1 MLNEKQLQAA
11 NQISGPLL
19 ILAGAGAGKTK
30 TITERAINIV
40 KSGVEPRHILCI
52 TFTNKAASEMRERI
66 VHRLEQEKLYDNY
79 PPTIK
84 TFHALG
90 VSILREQY
98 AWAKLHKSFTILDS
112 DDSKKIVREIIDRL
126 GLDSK
131 VYEASKIKNIISS
144 EKNKGHTVDMYS
156 TTAVNYTMEIV
167 ANVWREYIREC
178 RRQQAVDFDD
188 LIILPRDLLRDH
200 VELRDLYQKR
210 FKYIQVDEYQDTN
223 NTQYEL
229 VRLLVGSNMNICAVG
244 DMDQNIYSWRGA
256 NLRNIRQFE
265 KDYVGAHV
273 ILLEENYRSTGN
285 ILQLAN
291 KSIERNTARTK
302 KNLYTQAGNGDP
314 IEVLPAWDELSEA
327 SWIADTIATLI
338 KENVKDSEIAILY
351 RANFQSRI
359 LEECLIKTS
368 IAYQLLGTKFYER
381 KEIKDVISYLRCAI
395 NRESLVDLR
404 RVFEFPKRQIGPST
418 IAKVFA
424 REELN
429 VSILKKIE
437 PTYKLLDEI
446 MHLLGKETLSS
457 ALAWLI
463 KESGIEKSLKDDGEN
478 GLERLANVYELVS
491 ITIRYDHLS
500 GSEAVEKFLE
510 DSGLQSDQDI
520 LATSGAGTEKAGV
533 RLMTVHASKGLEFD
547 YVFVT
552 GLEEDLF
559 PHMDFGGHKK
569 SVEESEEERR
579 LFYVAVTRARKRLY
593 LTYAEART
601 IFGKKSINAPSIFL
615 TDVDESIGLFH
626 DIHYV
631 ARDTHTS
638 IVWD

>member
-144 EKNKGHTVDMYS
+144 EKNKGHTVDMYF

-200 VELRDLYQKR
+200 VELRDLYQKL

-338 KENVKDSEIAILY
+338 KEKVKDSEVAILY
-351 RANFQSRI
+351 RANFQS
-359 LEECLIKTS
+359 
-368 IAYQLLGTKFYER
+368 
-381 KEIKDVISYLRCAI
+381 
-395 NRESLVDLR
+395 
-404 RVFEFPKRQIGPST
+404 
-418 IAKVFA
+418 
-424 REELN
+424 
-429 VSILKKIE
+429 
-437 PTYKLLDEI
+437 
-446 MHLLGKETLSS
+446 LSS
-457 ALAWLI
+457 
-463 KESGIEKSLKDDGEN
+463 
-478 GLERLANVYELVS
+478 
-491 ITIRYDHLS
+491 
-500 GSEAVEKFLE
+500 
-510 DSGLQSDQDI
+510 
-520 LATSGAGTEKAGV
+520 
-533 RLMTVHASKGLEFD
+533 
-547 YVFVT
+547 
-552 GLEEDLF
+552 
-559 PHMDFGGHKK
+559 HK
-569 SVEESEEERR
+569 
-579 LFYVAVTRARKRLY
+579 
-593 LTYAEART
+593 
-601 IFGKKSINAPSIFL
+601 I
-615 TDVDESIGLFH
+615 
-626 DIHYV
+626 
-631 ARDTHTS
+631 
-638 IVWD
+638 